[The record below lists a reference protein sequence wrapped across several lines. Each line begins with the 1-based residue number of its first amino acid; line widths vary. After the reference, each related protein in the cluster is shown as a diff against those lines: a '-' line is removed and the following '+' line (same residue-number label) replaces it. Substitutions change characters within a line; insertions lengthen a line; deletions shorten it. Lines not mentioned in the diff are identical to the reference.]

1 MTGIWGWKRKGRRGR
16 KNKSG
21 SFVLKSQFMAQRLKN
36 ISIQGYK
43 SIADL
48 DLPLNK
54 LNILIGANGA
64 GKSNFISLFNFL
76 RHLVERRLQ
85 VTVREAGGAEKLL
98 HYGSKTTPAIFVQLD
113 FPPNYYRVTLRP
125 SDDDSLFIESED
137 TGYHNKQQYTSPYWE
152 NVASGAIESKLKAA
166 AKSRPVPDYV
176 YGVLKNWRVY
186 HFHDTSASASVKKTG
201 QISDNLF
208 LREDAANLA
217 AFLYLMREE
226 HPKHY
231 ERIVRT
237 VQLVVPMFRDFLLRP
252 DPFNPETIRLEW
264 LDRDS
269 DYIFGASELSD
280 GSLRFICIATM
291 LLQPNRPS
299 LILLDEPELGL
310 HPAAIQILA
319 GLLKKASALA
329 QLIVSTQS
337 VALVSAFEPEDIL
350 VVEHHD
356 KNTTFQR
363 LEAESLNSWLSE
375 YSLGELWE
383 QNIIGGRP

>member
-1 MTGIWGWKRKGRRGR
+1 
-16 KNKSG
+16 
-21 SFVLKSQFMAQRLKN
+21 MALSLES
-36 ISIQGYK
+36 ISIRGYK
-43 SIADL
+43 SIAAVDL
-48 DLPLNK
+48 ELNS

-76 RHLVERRLQ
+76 RHLVEQRLQ
-85 VTVREAGGAEKLL
+85 VRVREAGGADKLL
-98 HYGSKTTPAIFVQLD
+98 HYGSKTTPAIFVQLN
-113 FPPNYYRVTLRP
+113 FPPNYYRVTLQP
-125 SDDDSLFIESED
+125 SDDDSLFIQAEE
-137 TGYHNKQQYTSPYWE
+137 TGFHNKNQYPSPYWE
-152 NVASGAIESKLKAA
+152 RIGSGVMESKLKGA
-166 AKSRPVPDYV
+166 AKSSNVLNYV
-176 YGVLKNWRVY
+176 YDVLKDWRVY
-186 HFHDTSASASVKKTG
+186 HFHDTSAGAAVKKTG
-201 QISDNLF
+201 QINDNLF
-208 LREDAANLA
+208 LREDAGNLA
-217 AFLYLMREE
+217 AFLYRMREE

-237 VQLVVPMFRDFLLRP
+237 IQLVVPMFRDFLLRP
-252 DPFNPETIRLEW
+252 DPFNPDSIRLEW

-280 GSLRFICIATM
+280 GSLRFMCITTM

-319 GLLKKASALA
+319 GLLKKVSSLA

-337 VALVSAFEPEDIL
+337 VTLVSAFAPEDVL

-356 KNTTFQR
+356 KVTTLQR
-363 LEAESLNSWLSE
+363 LEAVSLNSWLSE

-383 QNIIGGRP
+383 KNVIGGRP

>member
-1 MTGIWGWKRKGRRGR
+1 
-16 KNKSG
+16 
-21 SFVLKSQFMAQRLKN
+21 MALSLES
-36 ISIQGYK
+36 ISIRGYK
-43 SIADL
+43 SIAAVDL
-48 DLPLNK
+48 ELNS

-76 RHLVERRLQ
+76 RHLVEQRLQ
-85 VTVREAGGAEKLL
+85 VRVREAGGAERLL
-98 HYGSKTTPAIFVQLD
+98 HYGSKNTSDLYIALR
-113 FPPNYYRVTLRP
+113 FPPNLYRVWLKPTEN
-125 SDDDSLFIESED
+125 DSLFIESEE
-137 TGYHNKQQYTSPYWE
+137 TGFHKDQYLKPYWE
-152 NVASGAIESKLKAA
+152 VVAAGTMESSLKAA
-166 AKSRPVPDYV
+166 AKLGGVPKYV
-176 YGVLKNWRVY
+176 YEVLRDWRVY
-186 HFHDTSASASVKKTG
+186 HFHDTSAGAAVKKTG
-201 QISDNLF
+201 QINDNLF
-208 LREDAANLA
+208 LREDAGNLA
-217 AFLYLMREE
+217 AFLYRMREE

-237 VQLVVPMFRDFLLRP
+237 IQLVVPMFRDFLLRP
-252 DPFNPETIRLEW
+252 DPFNPDSIRLEW

-280 GSLRFICIATM
+280 GSLRFMCITTM

-319 GLLKKASALA
+319 GLLKKSSTFG

-337 VALVSAFEPEDIL
+337 VALVSAFAPEDVV

-356 KNTTFQR
+356 KVTTLQR
-363 LEAESLNSWLSE
+363 LEAASLNSWLSE

-383 QNIIGGRP
+383 KNVIGGRP

>member
-1 MTGIWGWKRKGRRGR
+1 MANSLESISVRG
-16 KNKSG
+16 
-21 SFVLKSQFMAQRLKN
+21 F
-36 ISIQGYK
+36 K
-43 SIADL
+43 SIASVDL
-48 DLPLNK
+48 DLNN

-76 RHLVERRLQ
+76 RHLVEQRLQ
-85 VTVREAGGAEKLL
+85 VRVREAGGGEKLL
-98 HYGSKTTPAIFVQLD
+98 HYGSKNTPGIYIILQ
-113 FPPNYYRVTLRP
+113 FPPNFYQVWLKPTEN
-125 SDDDSLFIESED
+125 DSLFIELEQTGFHKAQD
-137 TGYHNKQQYTSPYWE
+137 TNPHWE
-152 NVASGAIESKLKAA
+152 VVAAGAKESNLKAA
-166 AKSRPVPDYV
+166 ATLGGVPKYV
-176 YGVLKNWRVY
+176 YEVLRDWRVY
-186 HFHDTSASASVKKTG
+186 HFHDTSSSAAVKKTG

-208 LREDAANLA
+208 LREDAGNLA
-217 AFLYLMREE
+217 AFLYRIREE

-237 VQLVVPMFRDFLLRP
+237 IQLVAPMFRDFLLRP
-252 DPFNPETIRLEW
+252 DPFNPESIRLEW

-280 GSLRFICIATM
+280 GSLRFMCIATV

-310 HPAAIQILA
+310 HPAAIEILA
-319 GLLKKASALA
+319 GLLKKSSTFG

-337 VALVSAFEPEDIL
+337 VALVSAFAPEDIV

-356 KNTTFQR
+356 KATTFKR
-363 LEAESLNSWLSE
+363 LEAASLDSWLSE

-383 QNIIGGRP
+383 KNVLGGRP